1 MTAWSRRSEMR
12 DVNRIEPMLET
23 IRKIWLEHPDY
34 RLMQLLGNVYGA
46 RDPYY
51 IEDEDILSKL
61 ERMYLP
67 ERGIE

>member
-1 MTAWSRRSEMR
+1 MRRGDEMR
-12 DVNRIEPMLET
+12 DPNRIEPILET

-51 IEDEDILSKL
+51 IEDKDILSKL